1 MSTVTPQAMS
11 APTAAGPAHR
21 APGPA
26 VVPSPA
32 SGSASA
38 PAAPVSP
45 APVVQAPVSAAPV
58 PPASPVPLGG
68 GATVHRDPVVTL
80 DGRVVGYV
88 VTVTVDDPP
97 LPADLLHR
105 QYMALDLPNLVADR
119 YAFVPATTQ
128 MLDGFVPVPAV
139 PGRLVLQLPLGF
151 EHFADAVARAAAL
164 RGLGMELAL
173 LDYRGTGE
181 QEAVLPHVGF
191 VVVDPSTPGL
201 PLPALVHHVHNAGAR
216 VLAAD
221 VHAPDVEDA
230 CRAAGVDGLYGGYV
244 RRTEPPADAP
254 QAPSRV
260 LRAGELQCLAL
271 LHLLTQPEVDFAE
284 VAQVV
289 DTDPVLTLRT
299 LNLVNSGAFALR
311 REVDTVHQAV
321 VLLGVREVTVLVS
334 TLLVDARPDAMDS
347 LWFILA
353 RSLTCEI
360 LADDPAGYTVGM
372 LSALAGQLGVPPEVI
387 LDKVGVSQAVRDA
400 VAEETGPLGSV
411 LAAVRAHERRDPG
424 AVLAAGLLPAEVSS
438 AYVRCVADALAT
450 ARTVTRGPDF

>member
-1 MSTVTPQAMS
+1 MSTVTPPAMP
-11 APTAAGPAHR
+11 APTTAGPAHR

-32 SGSASA
+32 SRATA
-38 PAAPVSP
+38 PAAPASP
-45 APVVQAPVSAAPV
+45 APG

-88 VTVTVDDPP
+88 VSVTVDDPP

-105 QYMALDLPNLVADR
+105 QYMSLDLPNLVADR

-151 EHFADAVARAAAL
+151 EHSPDAAARAAAL

-191 VVVDPSTPGL
+191 VVVDPSIPGL

-221 VHAPDVEDA
+221 VHASDVEDA

-244 RRTEPPADAP
+244 RR
-254 QAPSRV
+254 
-260 LRAGELQCLAL
+260 
-271 LHLLTQPEVDFAE
+271 
-284 VAQVV
+284 
-289 DTDPVLTLRT
+289 
-299 LNLVNSGAFALR
+299 
-311 REVDTVHQAV
+311 
-321 VLLGVREVTVLVS
+321 
-334 TLLVDARPDAMDS
+334 
-347 LWFILA
+347 
-353 RSLTCEI
+353 
-360 LADDPAGYTVGM
+360 PAG
-372 LSALAGQLGVPPEVI
+372 AVP
-387 LDKVGVSQAVRDA
+387 
-400 VAEETGPLGSV
+400 
-411 LAAVRAHERRDPG
+411 RAPRR
-424 AVLAAGLLPAEVSS
+424 
-438 AYVRCVADALAT
+438 
-450 ARTVTRGPDF
+450 